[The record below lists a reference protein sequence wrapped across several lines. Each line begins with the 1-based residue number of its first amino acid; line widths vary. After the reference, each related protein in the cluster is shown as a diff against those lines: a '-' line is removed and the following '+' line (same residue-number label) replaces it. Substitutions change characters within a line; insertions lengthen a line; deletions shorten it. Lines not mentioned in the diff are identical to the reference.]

1 MIIYLILII
10 LFFTASILLAKK
22 FSLYDYPDSR
32 KNHLVPVINIGGF
45 PIIFSFFSA
54 YFLFDFNDKIFI
66 SLFISLFF
74 LILGFVDDKINLNP
88 ILRIFIQFI
97 LALLFLYL
105 TDIRIINIFLAREI
119 ILPLYLSY
127 FFSACCILVI
137 INSFNYFDGLD
148 LNLIF
153 IVIFLTITVKIFF
166 NFFSI
171 YHVTLFIFPM
181 IIFSILNYGFK
192 ILPKMYLG
200 DNGSNSLGFLFASIF
215 LIINNDMD
223 KTFEI
228 QHKIIWLLAFPSFEF
243 LATTISRK
251 IRKKNIFEPGKDH
264 IHYIINKYT
273 KNSLLTALI
282 NILILICFYTI
293 GHFILQF
300 NPNFSFN
307 IFIISF
313 FIYFVIREKLISN
326 Y

>member
-10 LFFTASILLAKK
+10 LFFTTSILVAKK
-22 FSLYDYPDSR
+22 FNLYDYPDSR

-54 YFLFDFNDKIFI
+54 YFLFDYNDKILI
-66 SLFISLFF
+66 SLFFCLFF

-88 ILRIFIQFI
+88 FLRIFIQFI
-97 LALLFLYL
+97 LALLFLYV
-105 TDIRIINIFLAREI
+105 TDLRIINIFLGREF

-127 FFSACCILVI
+127 FFSASCILVI

-153 IVIFLTITVKIFF
+153 ILIFLTISVKIFF

-171 YHVTLFIFPM
+171 YNVILFILPM
-181 IIFSILNYGFK
+181 LIFSILNYGYK

-200 DNGSNSLGFLFASIF
+200 DNGSNSLGFLYASIF
-215 LIINNDMD
+215 LIINNEMYN
-223 KTFEI
+223 TFEI

-264 IHYIINKYT
+264 IHYVINKHT
-273 KNSLLTALI
+273 KNSLITVLI
-282 NILILICFYTI
+282 NILILISFYTI
-293 GHFILQF
+293 GHFTLKF
-300 NPNFSFN
+300 DPNFSFN
-307 IFIISF
+307 IFLISF
-313 FIYFVIREKLISN
+313 FIYFVIREKLISSH
-326 Y
+326 